1 MSPAPTS
8 RQVIYA
14 ALAGNLLVAT
24 TKTVAAFWTGSS
36 AMLSEALHSFVD
48 SVNEVLLLYGQY
60 RASRRPDAQHPL
72 GHGREL
78 YFWSFIVALLI
89 FAIGSGVS
97 IYQGI
102 AQIRE
107 PQPLHSPW
115 VNYVVLAFALV
126 FEGTSWAISMK
137 QFRGST
143 ARGRLSFY
151 EAFRRSKD
159 PPSFMV
165 LFEDSAALLGILIAA
180 AGTFAAARFQ
190 KPEFDGVASL
200 LIGLVLGGIAMLLA
214 RESKSLL
221 IGESASGE
229 LTRSVMA
236 IAARNPAVR
245 RVNGM
250 LTAQLAPDQI
260 LVALSLEFSDDVR
273 VPELEERVIEIE
285 RCIRAQ
291 HSEVTALFVKPQTPK
306 TFSDARRDRFGIEGD
321 G

>member
-1 MSPAPTS
+1 MSTAPTS
-8 RQVIYA
+8 RQVVYV
-14 ALAGNLLVAT
+14 ALAGNLLVAA
-24 TKTVAAFWTGSS
+24 TKTAAAFWTGSS
-36 AMLSEALHSFVD
+36 AMMSEALHSFVD
-48 SVNEVLLLYGQY
+48 SVNEILLLYGQY
-60 RASRRPDAQHPL
+60 RSSRRPDAQHPL

-102 AQIRE
+102 AQIRAPE
-107 PQPLHSPW
+107 PIHSPW
-115 VNYVVLAFALV
+115 LNYVVLAFALV
-126 FEGTSWAISMK
+126 FEGGSWAVSLK
-137 QFRGST
+137 QFRSTT

-180 AGTFAAARFQ
+180 AGTFAAAHWR
-190 KPEFDGVASL
+190 KPEFDGAASL
-200 LIGLVLGGIAMLLA
+200 LIGLVLGGIAILLA

-221 IGESASGE
+221 IGEGASAE
-229 LTRSVMA
+229 LTRSILE
-236 IAARNPAVR
+236 IAAKNPAVR

-273 VPELEERVIEIE
+273 VPELEERVVEIE
-285 RCIRAQ
+285 SSIRAQ

-306 TFSDARRDRFGIEGD
+306 TFSDARRDRFGTEGD

>member
-1 MSPAPTS
+1 MPTAPTS
-8 RQVIYA
+8 RQVVYV
-14 ALAGNLLVAT
+14 ALAGNLLVAA
-24 TKTVAAFWTGSS
+24 TKAVAAFWTGSS
-36 AMLSEALHSFVD
+36 AMMSEALHSLVD
-48 SVNEVLLLYGQY
+48 SVNEILLLYGQY

-102 AQIRE
+102 AQIRQPE
-107 PQPLHSPW
+107 PIHSPW

-126 FEGTSWAISMK
+126 FEGGSWAISFK
-137 QFRGST
+137 QFRSTT

-180 AGTFAAARFQ
+180 AGTFAAAHFR
-190 KPEFDGVASL
+190 KPEFDGAASL
-200 LIGLVLGGIAMLLA
+200 LIGLVLGGIAILLA

-221 IGESASGE
+221 IGEGASAE
-229 LTRSVMA
+229 LTRSILD
-236 IAARNPAVR
+236 IAAKNPAVR

-273 VPELEERVIEIE
+273 VPELEERVVEIE
-285 RCIRAQ
+285 SSIRAQ

-306 TFSDARRDRFGIEGD
+306 TFSDARRDRFGTEGD

>member
-1 MSPAPTS
+1 MSAAPTS
-8 RQVIYA
+8 RQVVYA
-14 ALAGNLLVAT
+14 ALAGNVLVAT
-24 TKTVAAFWTGSS
+24 TKTVAALWTGSS
-36 AMLSEALHSFVD
+36 AMMSEAVHSFVD
-48 SVNEVLLLYGQY
+48 SVNEVLLLYGQH
-60 RASRRPDAQHPL
+60 RASRRPDAAHPL

-97 IYQGI
+97 LYQGI

-107 PQPLHSPW
+107 PEPIHDPV
-115 VNYVVLAFALV
+115 VNYGVLAFALL
-126 FEGTSWAISMK
+126 FEGSSWAISLK
-137 QFRGST
+137 QFRSTT

-159 PPSFMV
+159 PPSFMI

-180 AGTFAAARFQ
+180 AGTFAATHYQ

-200 LIGLVLGGIAMLLA
+200 LIGLVLGAIAMLLA

-229 LTRSVMA
+229 LTRSVMD
-236 IAARNPAVR
+236 IAAKNPAVR

-285 RCIRAQ
+285 ASIRAQ
-291 HSEVTALFVKPQTPK
+291 HGEVTALFVKPQTPK
-306 TFSDARRDRFGIEGD
+306 TFSDARRDRFGTEGD